1 MEVIVLGTAAGGGF
15 PQWNCV
21 CPNCTDARAGQGGLL
36 PRMQSSIAIRGAGGW
51 HVVNASPDI
60 TRQIE
65 LFLPA
70 GERNR
75 IKPCRSAPVAS
86 VLVTNADLDHCLGL
100 YLLREGEELRV
111 TAPDGVRSSLI
122 GGLHLDDALGHYNG
136 IRWVLPSTDWMPAD
150 SSGLEV
156 RAVELDRAEPPRYDI
171 HSSHDQCRTRCHG
184 VGYQFRSGA
193 AGPVLGVFPD
203 VGWMDQELLG
213 RLDECDTLF
222 FDGTFW
228 KADEM
233 PALGMGTRDAFD
245 MGHVP
250 MSGSGGSIRAL
261 SQLETTGIYFMHIN
275 NTNPVLRPDSP
286 ERQLLHESGMRLAED
301 GMRLSLT
308 TPE

>member
-1 MEVIVLGTAAGGGF
+1 
-15 PQWNCV
+15 
-21 CPNCTDARAGQGGLL
+21 
-36 PRMQSSIAIRGAGGW
+36 MQSSLAIRGAGGW

-65 LFLPA
+65 QFLPA
-70 GERNR
+70 GECNL
-75 IKPCRSAPVAS
+75 IKPCRSAPIAS

-122 GGLHLDDALGHYNG
+122 RGLHLDGVLGRYNG

-156 RAVELDRAEPPRYDI
+156 RAVELERAEPPRYDV
-171 HSSHDQCRTRCHG
+171 HGGPGHGRPRCDG
-184 VGYQFRSGA
+184 VGYQFRCGG
-193 AGPVLGVFPD
+193 AGPVVGVFPD
-203 VGWMDQELLG
+203 VGWMDQGLLG
-213 RLDECDTLF
+213 RLDECDVLF

-228 KADEM
+228 TADEM

-250 MSGSGGSIRAL
+250 MSGSGGSMQAL
-261 SQLETTGIYFMHIN
+261 SQLETTDVYFMHIN

-286 ERQLLHESGMRLAED
+286 ERQQLHESGMRLAED
-301 GMRLSLT
+301 GLRLSLT
-308 TPE
+308 APE